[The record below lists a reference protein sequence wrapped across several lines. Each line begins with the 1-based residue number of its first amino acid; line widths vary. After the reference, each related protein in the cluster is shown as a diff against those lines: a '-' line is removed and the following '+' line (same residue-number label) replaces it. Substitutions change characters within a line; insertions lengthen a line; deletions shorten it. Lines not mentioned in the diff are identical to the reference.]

1 MEISG
6 IFAAMKPFG
15 LKITRLWEWEKTL
28 QDELGGVT
36 WCERVRIITS
46 MIKVATGAIL
56 GLNGGAVDKSEWTRR
71 MRCCGKCPIYNKSNR
86 RCRPFKESVLGCGCY
101 MPYAAILKEQ
111 CWADDNLPEEGIG
124 WNG

>member
-1 MEISG
+1 
-6 IFAAMKPFG
+6 MKPFG

-36 WCERVRIITS
+36 WCERVKIITS
-46 MIKVATGAIL
+46 MIKVAIGAIL
-56 GLNGGAVDKSEWTRR
+56 GLSGGAVDKSEWTRR